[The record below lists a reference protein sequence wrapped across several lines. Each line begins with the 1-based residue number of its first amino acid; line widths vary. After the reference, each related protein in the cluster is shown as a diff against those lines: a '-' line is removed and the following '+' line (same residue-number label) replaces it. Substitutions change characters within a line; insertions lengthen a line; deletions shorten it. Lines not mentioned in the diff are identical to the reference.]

1 MNTTTITPARDAYK
15 LPCNAIDSKN
25 KKLYFQAGNGPDHP
39 GHIAV
44 IMGAGVM
51 SFSSIIP
58 ACVILS
64 IAMSMSD
71 GQTRNTLMYV
81 AGGIFIIATIMS
93 IYHTLRGES
102 PSTYIYDCEDDN
114 RKDNE
119 YRRI

>member
-1 MNTTTITPARDAYK
+1 MNTTNPY
-15 LPCNAIDSKN
+15 LCNSIDSKN
-25 KKLYFQAGNGPDHP
+25 RKLYYEAAHP
-39 GHIAV
+39 SSLGV

-51 SFSSIIP
+51 SFSSIIS

-64 IAMSMSD
+64 IAMTMSD

-81 AGGIFIIATIMS
+81 AGAIFIIATIMS
-93 IYHTLRGES
+93 VYQTLWGDGD
-102 PSTYIYDCEDDN
+102 TYIYDCEDDN

>member
-1 MNTTTITPARDAYK
+1 MNTTNPPTGYVYK
-15 LPCNAIDSKN
+15 YPCNAIDSKN
-25 KKLYFQAGNGPDHP
+25 KKLYYQAGIGPDHP

-44 IMGAGVM
+44 IMGAGVV
-51 SFSSIIP
+51 SFSSIIS

-64 IAMSMSD
+64 IAMTMSE

-81 AGGIFIIATIMS
+81 AGAIFIIATIMS
-93 IYHTLRGES
+93 IYNTLWGES
-102 PSTYIYDCEDDN
+102 SSTYIYDCQDDN